1 MRAQKLTG
9 VRQASAPREFPGAAH
24 EHEFEAQYGLPERL
38 PPGERI
44 LWQGSPEW
52 RVLAR
57 TAFHARKVAIYF
69 ALLLAV
75 RFALLVAGGVG
86 IGDALLRTVSVAPL
100 PALGLALLLGMAWL
114 SARTTVYTLTDRR
127 LVLRIGIVLTM
138 TFNVPL
144 RRIESAG
151 LRVEVS
157 GHGDIPFVLKSPDR
171 IPWAQL
177 WPHNRPWH
185 LRRPQPMLRAVPEAE
200 RVASTI
206 ARAWRVAN
214 EQAPDVRLDPR
225 APQSRLL
232 PTTGAI
238 PAQGSAGASGA
249 VLTRGAA

>member
-9 VRQASAPREFPGAAH
+9 VRQASPPREFPGAAH

-44 LWQGSPEW
+44 LWQGSPDW

-69 ALLLAV
+69 ALLLAL
-75 RFALLVAGGVG
+75 RFALLVTGGVG
-86 IGDALLRTVSVAPL
+86 MGDALLRTAWVAPL

-151 LRVEVS
+151 LHVDAS
-157 GHGDIPFVLKSPDR
+157 GHGDLPLVLKSPDR

-185 LRRPQPMLRAVPEAE
+185 LRRPQPMLRAVPAAE
-200 RVASTI
+200 QVAALV

-214 EQAPDVRLDPR
+214 GQAHDERLDPR
-225 APQSRLL
+225 TAQPRTPPPGGVGAAPG
-232 PTTGAI
+232 P
-238 PAQGSAGASGA
+238 AGAAGA